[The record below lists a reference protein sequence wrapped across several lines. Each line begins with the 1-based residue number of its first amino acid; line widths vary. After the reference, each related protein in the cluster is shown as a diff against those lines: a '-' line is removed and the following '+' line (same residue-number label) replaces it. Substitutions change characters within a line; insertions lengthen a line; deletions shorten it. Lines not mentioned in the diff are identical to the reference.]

1 MGIEIV
7 GHRGA
12 SGEAPENTM
21 AAIHLA
27 WRQQADAVEIDARL
41 TRDGRI
47 VAFHDES
54 TLRITRKEHAVS
66 LLTLDQ
72 LRLLDA
78 GLWKGEEWAEER
90 IPTLE
95 EVLATVPTGKRLYVE
110 IKCGPEIIP
119 ALVKLLQTPLALE
132 RVVVISY
139 GFDVLAELK
148 RRLPAVVVLQILRL
162 SKSPRKPQEATPTLA
177 ERILPAREAGFDG
190 FDLGI
195 THLLEAETVSRLLA
209 ENFRLCTWT
218 INDVHEA
225 QRLALMGVQA
235 VTTDYPARLR
245 HELSTLIAS
254 AGILGQTPEA
264 GDAPAVL

>member
-21 AAIHLA
+21 AAVNLA
-27 WRQQADAVEIDARL
+27 WRQQSDAVEIDVRL
-41 TRDGRI
+41 TRDGQI

-66 LLTLDQ
+66 LLTLEE

-78 GLWKGEEWAEER
+78 GLWKGEAWAEER

-110 IKCGPEIIP
+110 IKCGPEIVPPLIG
-119 ALVKLLQTPLALE
+119 LLQQPLALE

-148 RRLPAVVVLQILRL
+148 RRLPVLIVLQILRL
-162 SKSPRKPQEATPTLA
+162 SKSPQTPQEATVTLA
-177 ERILPAREAGFDG
+177 ERIPAARDAGLDG

-209 ENFRLCTWT
+209 EDFRLCTWT
-218 INDVHEA
+218 INDVREA
-225 QRLALMGVQA
+225 QRLAMMGVES
-235 VTTDYPARLR
+235 VTTDYPGRLR
-245 HELSTLIAS
+245 HELSTLIAP
-254 AGILGQTPEA
+254 A
-264 GDAPAVL
+264 AVLSQAPEPG

>member
-27 WRQQADAVEIDARL
+27 WRQQADAVEIDVRL
-41 TRDGRI
+41 TRDGEI

-66 LLTLDQ
+66 LLTLEE

-90 IPTLE
+90 VPTLE

-119 ALVKLLQTPLALE
+119 PLIRLLEKPLALE
-132 RVVVISY
+132 RVVVIGY

-148 RRLPAVVVLQILRL
+148 RRLPGVVVLQILRL
-162 SKSPRKPQEATPTLA
+162 SKSPKKPQEASVTLA
-177 ERILPAREAGFDG
+177 ERILAAREAGLDG

-195 THLLEAETVSRLLA
+195 TQLLEAETVSRLLA

-225 QRLALMGVQA
+225 HRLAMMGVEA
-235 VTTDYPARLR
+235 VTTDFPGRLR
-245 HELSTLIAS
+245 RELSTLS
-254 AGILGQTPEA
+254 PPPGILPTPGA
-264 GDAPAVL
+264 GGGSAIS